1 MNKEIETLEKE
12 IDAIDEIKEWS
23 EKINKMKEL
32 REKIILQKSKMN
44 TLLESLNSNEIK
56 KPKKK
61 NLNLDQ
67 LLIDYEESQNLEEKV
82 KLFNNIQYL
91 IKESELELFEEN

>member
-1 MNKEIETLEKE
+1 MNKEIEILERE
-12 IDAIDEIKEWS
+12 IDSIDDIKEWS
-23 EKINKMKEL
+23 QKISKMKEL
-32 REKIILQKSKMN
+32 KDKIINQKLKMN
-44 TLLESLNSNEIK
+44 TLLESLNSNEVK

-67 LLIDYEESQNLEEKV
+67 LLIDYEESDNLEDKV

-91 IKESELELFEEN
+91 IKESELELFE

>member
-1 MNKEIETLEKE
+1 MNKEIEILERE
-12 IDAIDEIKEWS
+12 IDSIDNIKEWS
-23 EKINKMKEL
+23 QKISKMKEL
-32 REKIILQKSKMN
+32 KDKIISQKLKMN
-44 TLLESLNSNEIK
+44 TLLESLNSNEAK

-67 LLIDYEESQNLEEKV
+67 LLIDYEESDNLEDKV

-91 IKESELELFEEN
+91 IKESELELFE

>member
-1 MNKEIETLEKE
+1 MNKEIEILERE
-12 IDAIDEIKEWS
+12 IDSIDNIKEWS
-23 EKINKMKEL
+23 QKISKMKEL
-32 REKIILQKSKMN
+32 KDKIISQKIKMN
-44 TLLESLNSNEIK
+44 TLLESLNSNEVK

-67 LLIDYEESQNLEEKV
+67 LLIDYEESDNLEEKV

-91 IKESELELFEEN
+91 IKESELELFE

>member
-1 MNKEIETLEKE
+1 MNKELEILEKE
-12 IDAIDEIKEWS
+12 IDSIDLIKEWS

-44 TLLESLNSNEIK
+44 MLLENLNSNELK

-67 LLIDYEESQNLEEKV
+67 LLIDYEASQNLEEKV

-91 IKESELELFEEN
+91 IKESELELFED

>member
-1 MNKEIETLEKE
+1 MNKEIEILERE
-12 IDAIDEIKEWS
+12 IDIIDDIKEWS
-23 EKINKMKEL
+23 QKISKMKEL
-32 REKIILQKSKMN
+32 KDKIISQKLKMN
-44 TLLESLNSNEIK
+44 TLLDSLNSNEVK

-67 LLIDYEESQNLEEKV
+67 LLIDYEESDNLEEKV

-91 IKESELELFEEN
+91 IKESELELFE

>member
-1 MNKEIETLEKE
+1 MNKEIEILEKE
-12 IDAIDEIKEWS
+12 IDSIDLIKEWS

-44 TLLESLNSNEIK
+44 MLLENLNSNELK

-91 IKESELELFEEN
+91 IKESELELFED

>member
-1 MNKEIETLEKE
+1 MNKEIEILERE
-12 IDAIDEIKEWS
+12 IDSIDNIKEWS
-23 EKINKMKEL
+23 QKISKMKEL
-32 REKIILQKSKMN
+32 KDKIINQKLKMN
-44 TLLESLNSNEIK
+44 TLLESLNSNEVK

-67 LLIDYEESQNLEEKV
+67 LLIDYEESDNLEEKV

-91 IKESELELFEEN
+91 IKESELELFE

>member
-1 MNKEIETLEKE
+1 MNKEIEILERE
-12 IDAIDEIKEWS
+12 IDSIDNIKEWS
-23 EKINKMKEL
+23 QKISKMKEL
-32 REKIILQKSKMN
+32 KDKIISQKQKMN

-67 LLIDYEESQNLEEKV
+67 LLIDYEESDNLEEKV

-91 IKESELELFEEN
+91 IKESELELFE

>member
-1 MNKEIETLEKE
+1 MNKEIEILERE
-12 IDAIDEIKEWS
+12 IDSIDNIKEWS
-23 EKINKMKEL
+23 QKISKMKEL
-32 REKIILQKSKMN
+32 KDKIINQKLKMN
-44 TLLESLNSNEIK
+44 TLLESLNSNEVK

-67 LLIDYEESQNLEEKV
+67 LLIDYEESDNLEDKI

-91 IKESELELFEEN
+91 IKESELELFE

>member
-1 MNKEIETLEKE
+1 MNKEIEILERE
-12 IDAIDEIKEWS
+12 IDIIDDIKEWS
-23 EKINKMKEL
+23 QKINKIKEL
-32 REKIILQKSKMN
+32 KDKLISQKLKMN

-67 LLIDYEESQNLEEKV
+67 LLIDYEESDNLEEKV

-91 IKESELELFEEN
+91 IKESELELFE

>member
-1 MNKEIETLEKE
+1 MNKEIEILEKE
-12 IDAIDEIKEWS
+12 IDAIDDIKEWS

-44 TLLESLNSNEIK
+44 LLLENLNSNELK

-82 KLFNNIQYL
+82 KLFNSIQYL
-91 IKESELELFEEN
+91 IKESELELFE

>member
-1 MNKEIETLEKE
+1 MNKEIEILERE
-12 IDAIDEIKEWS
+12 IDSIDNIKEWS
-23 EKINKMKEL
+23 QKISKMKEL
-32 REKIILQKSKMN
+32 KDKIISQKLKMN
-44 TLLESLNSNEIK
+44 TLLESLNSNEVK

-67 LLIDYEESQNLEEKV
+67 LLIDYEESDNLEEKV

-91 IKESELELFEEN
+91 IKESELELFE